1 MHSTLDINSQRKM
14 SAEEILE
21 EIEFPLENL
30 ESFLFAM
37 TKMKVDDHLN
47 EKEFSAIINTIHF
60 QVRNISRAVQAK

>member
-1 MHSTLDINSQRKM
+1 M

-37 TKMKVDDHLN
+37 TKMKVDDRLN

>member
-37 TKMKVDDHLN
+37 TKMKVDDRLN